1 MHSFA
6 MNVDS
11 YSLFT
16 MTQYK
21 LLYESLFIQIIKRS
35 IIPESLGLPFELT
48 QAGLQQ
54 KFKDILGNTMRAF
67 IKVQNGLRI

>member
-1 MHSFA
+1 MLKQMFNFMHSFA
-6 MNVDS
+6 MSVDS

-35 IIPESLGLPFELT
+35 IIPESPMTEVRKS
-48 QAGLQQ
+48 
-54 KFKDILGNTMRAF
+54 KFMASL
-67 IKVQNGLRI
+67 VCLLS